1 MEIARYWARGEA
13 EAVHPG
19 GAPITLSIWRWSD
32 SSQQDAQQRAN
43 VASQD
48 AARRMETGSVA
59 GGGQGYGYLDN
70 PPREEIIEE
79 ITGEDGGTIATVT
92 RNRMGSLILN
102 TDGLMFIDVDTESAA
117 SEPSGGILSRLAS
130 LLSSVGR
137 RRKKARV
144 SSEFVVAHGRA
155 GYAGDERSGQT
166 PEGPTGRI
174 AQAAAMFPADTFRL
188 YQTAAGYRL
197 MLVNR
202 TVSPTS
208 EECIK
213 MLSSFDSD
221 PLYLRLCEKQQCY
234 RARLTPKHWR
244 CEMNPPPFRFP
255 FGNPAEEQVYEG
267 WVKEYEETIEAYA
280 TCRLLQEF
288 GPGQTHPELALLVQ
302 VHDMM
307 CRSDVDPESVLG
319 LA

>member
-1 MEIARYWARGEA
+1 MKIARYWARGEA
-13 EAVHPG
+13 EAVHSG

-59 GGGQGYGYLDN
+59 EGGQGYGYLDN

-117 SEPSGGILSRLAS
+117 SEPSGGVLSRLAS

-137 RRKKARV
+137 RRKKATV

-155 GYAGDERSGQT
+155 GYAGDDRSGQT

-255 FGNPAEEQVYEG
+255 FSNPAEEQVYEG
-267 WVKEYEETIEAYA
+267 WVKEYEETIEAYT
-280 TCRLLQEF
+280 TCRFLQEF
-288 GPGQTHPELALLVQ
+288 GPGQPHPELALLVQ